1 MSSKDKGNLGKHLN
15 CPVCKICCD
24 VCCSASSYWPWGMNL
39 VRDIL
44 QPVWWW
50 GLSPCDITCKKYLGR
65 FSYVY
70 TVFFNYFHIVIN
82 SFRYFISD
90 KSPGV
95 LLSSVMSKTTT
106 SADLSVKHFLR
117 ALSHAEDQCQSTSS
131 SLANLIDFVCG
142 HGEPS
147 TVPSPSPARVRQK
160 PLPQVKCCQLHG
172 SVWPLCW
179 RLNITSRRRKNE
191 YLFTPLLPSCTA
203 QLV

>member
-1 MSSKDKGNLGKHLN
+1 ML
-15 CPVCKICCD
+15 
-24 VCCSASSYWPWGMNL
+24 L
-39 VRDIL
+39 VRST
-44 QPVWWW
+44 W
-50 GLSPCDITCKKYLGR
+50 GDFRLYTQC
-65 FSYVY
+65 FSIH
-70 TVFFNYFHIVIN
+70 FHIVIS

-106 SADLSVKHFLR
+106 SADLSVKHFLW
-117 ALSHAEDQCQSTSS
+117 AEDQCQSASS

-147 TVPSPSPARVRQK
+147 TVPSPSSARVRQK
-160 PLPQVKCCQLHG
+160 PLPQVKCYQLHR

-179 RLNITSRRRKNE
+179 RLNTTSRRKKNE